1 MNQITPLIDNRENK
15 RAMIAMSGGV
25 DSSVSAFLIKNMGYE
40 TIGVTMKL
48 YDNEMIGEKAC
59 NTCCSLDDVEDARNV
74 ANKLGIKY
82 YVFNFEDDFENEVI
96 ERFVN
101 AYEEGMTPNPCIDC
115 NRYIKFKRLYQR
127 AKELGQD
134 YIVTGH
140 YARVRFD
147 EETGRYQLLK
157 AVDKNKD
164 QSYVLYSITQEQ
176 LAHTI
181 FPLGEMDD
189 KEEVRR
195 IAEEHGFI
203 NARKRDSQDICFVP
217 DGDYASFI
225 TRYRGKEYP
234 HGEFVDKDG
243 EVLGEHKGII
253 KYTIGQRKGLGLALK
268 EPMYVCEKN
277 IIDNKVILG
286 RDEELF
292 KKEFEACDFNWIA
305 CEPPT
310 EEMTLYVKVRYSQK
324 ENKARVIPL
333 SDNRVRV
340 IFDEPQRAITVGQS
354 AVMYDGDIVYGGGV
368 ICKVI

>member
-1 MNQITPLIDNRENK
+1 MDQITPLICNK
-15 RAMIAMSGGV
+15 GNKKAMIAMSGGV
-25 DSSVSAFLIKNMGYE
+25 DSSVSAYLVKNMGYE

-48 YDNEMIGEKAC
+48 YDNEMIGGNAC

-82 YVFNFEDDFENEVI
+82 YVFNFEDDFEREVI
-96 ERFVN
+96 ERFVK

-115 NRYIKFKRLYQR
+115 NRYIKFKRLFQR

-134 YIVTGH
+134 YVVTGH

-147 EETGRYQLLK
+147 EETGRYLLLK
-157 AVDKNKD
+157 AVDKKKD

-181 FPLGEMDD
+181 FPLGEIED

-195 IAEEHGFI
+195 IAEKHGFI

-217 DGDYASFI
+217 DGDYAGFI
-225 TRYRGKEYP
+225 SRYRGKDYQY
-234 HGEFVDKDG
+234 GEFIDMDG
-243 EVLGEHKGII
+243 KLLGEHKGII
-253 KYTIGQRKGLGLALK
+253 NYTIGQRKGLGLALK

-277 IIDNKVILG
+277 ITDNKVILG
-286 RDEELF
+286 RNEDLF
-292 KKEFEACDFNWIA
+292 KKEFEVFDFNWIA
-305 CEPPT
+305 CEPPSD
-310 EEMTLYVKVRYSQK
+310 EITLFVKVRYSQK
-324 ENKARVIPL
+324 ENKARVIPI
-333 SDNRVRV
+333 SDSRVRV

-368 ICKVI
+368 ICKVL